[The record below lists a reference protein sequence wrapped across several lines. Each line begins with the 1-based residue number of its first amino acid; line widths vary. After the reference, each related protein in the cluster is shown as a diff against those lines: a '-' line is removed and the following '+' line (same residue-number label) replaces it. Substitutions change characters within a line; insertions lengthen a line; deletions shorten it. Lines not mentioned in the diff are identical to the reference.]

1 MAFVLSQEEKQSP
14 PDFAAASQKKEL
26 SAQKVSELA
35 AKNRADISHFK
46 DVTARIR
53 LEKKRRNELN
63 SKTKEMR
70 EKRRAVIDKII
81 HLRDKLG
88 LVLAGLKESSDSPSI
103 ESLQNQIESLEW
115 TQQTEDLS
123 AKKEKEFSKKIR
135 ELEKL
140 LPKAEHAKDS
150 RAEIAAL
157 RKQIGEESAA
167 IEALDKNLKPAL
179 AQANAHH
186 ERVLALYKE
195 AGQLSKTITYNF
207 AQLDMARLEAD
218 TSFGEYSKTKE
229 KILREEK
236 AQKEAL
242 RKELESQKR
251 TEKEKITDKARKIF
265 EAFKGGKKISTD
277 EFRILQESGLL

>member
-1 MAFVLSQEEKQSP
+1 MHSEEEKQP
-14 PDFAAASQKKEL
+14 LPEFAAASQKKEL
-26 SAQKVSELA
+26 SARKVSELA
-35 AKNRADISHFK
+35 AKNGADISRFK

-53 LEKKRRNELN
+53 LEKNRRNELN
-63 SKTKEMR
+63 SKTKELR
-70 EKRRAVIDKII
+70 EKRRTLIDRIKQ
-81 HLRDKLG
+81 LRDKLG
-88 LVLAGLKESSDSPSI
+88 KVLAGLKESSDALSI

-123 AKKEKEFSKKIR
+123 AKQEKEFSKKIR

-140 LPKAEHAKDS
+140 LPKALHAKDS

-157 RKQIGEESAA
+157 RRQISEESAA
-167 IEALDKNLKPAL
+167 IEALDKSLKPVL
-179 AQANAHH
+179 TEANAHH

-195 AGQLSKTITYNF
+195 AEQLSRTITYNF

-218 TSFGEYSKTKE
+218 SSFGEYSKTKE

-236 AQKEAL
+236 AQKDAL
-242 RKELESQKR
+242 RKELESQKK
-251 TEKEKITDKARKIF
+251 TEKEKIADKARTVF
-265 EAFKGGKKISTD
+265 EAFKRGKKISTD